1 MNASTVN
8 HSRIAQNAYFA
19 LRTRLQ
25 GSGYEVL
32 GPNVGVV
39 TRGNAVRYPD
49 ALISGGGT
57 RGLERIVTDVIV
69 VFEVVSPSSFR
80 HDHMTK
86 LRECAEVPSIRRYVI
101 LDNEGQDLT
110 VYWRAAPDQ
119 DWTASA
125 VTAGEVLPIPEAGI
139 EVPVD
144 ELYRGISLDEAPA

>member
-8 HSRIAQNAYFA
+8 HSRIAQNVYFA

-57 RGLERIVTDVIV
+57 RGTRAD
-69 VFEVVSPSSFR
+69 R
-80 HDHMTK
+80 HRRDRR
-86 LRECAEVPSIRRYVI
+86 LRGRQPELVP
-101 LDNEGQDLT
+101 
-110 VYWRAAPDQ
+110 A
-119 DWTASA
+119 
-125 VTAGEVLPIPEAGI
+125 
-139 EVPVD
+139 
-144 ELYRGISLDEAPA
+144 